1 MPTSH
6 IRTWIQAFFPPF
18 LHQLEFLEAAL
29 PKCEVP
35 TGQVWR
41 LKMGQTLGNVHD
53 AVHDAVHDGNHDGNV
68 HQFSGT
74 PKAPIAKSSASR
86 RFSKAD

>member
-68 HQFSGT
+68 HQFSGGEHVF
-74 PKAPIAKSSASR
+74 PCLVELVG
-86 RFSKAD
+86 